1 MFTAA
6 HPGVNQVATPSPPS
20 AHSVNP
26 RPNVATAPEVSHC
39 CANSPALA
47 ALSQPL
53 AIVPS
58 A

>member
-6 HPGVNQVATPSPPS
+6 HPGVNQVANQSPPS
-20 AHSVNP
+20 AHSVSH
-26 RPNVATAPEVSHC
+26 RPKVAVAPDVSHS

-47 ALSQPL
+47 ALSPPF